1 MPIMNYTTRINA
13 AQTVGE
19 IQAILAA
26 HGAKRVIQDFDASG
40 APVNVS
46 FLIDTPRGTRSVR
59 LPVNIEGVHAA
70 LLAQKVKADRA
81 QAERVAWRIAKDWLE
96 AQMAIL
102 DAQMVQL
109 DEIFLPYLL
118 DSEGEWTL
126 YEAYR
131 NGQQLLGGREE

>member
-1 MPIMNYTTRINA
+1 MPILNYTTKIKA
-13 AQTVGE
+13 VQTAGE

-26 HGAKRVIQDFDASG
+26 HGARRVIQDFDQAG

-46 FLIDTPRGTRSVR
+46 FVIDTPQGARAVR
-59 LPVNIEGVHAA
+59 LPVNVDGVHAA
-70 LLAQKVKADRA
+70 LIAQGVKADRA

-118 DSEGEWTL
+118 DHGGERTL

-131 NGQQLLGGREE
+131 DGRKLIGDG